1 MLLRSVSRG
10 DIARAKELLREAQTP
25 DDFGQAAA
33 PGRTAQP
40 PLSLTEA
47 CPGAE
52 HIVNTPA
59 GEAKCWLIRR
69 PLRDVAPD
77 SLSTAGRF
85 AAVLRGAGRNLDAP
99 AASLALNR
107 VGDLSPGDLLFM
119 DIETCG
125 LSGSM
130 VFLVGL
136 MSYRGR
142 QLVFEQY
149 LARNYAEEAGVLQAF
164 ADRLAAGGALVTF
177 NGKAFDMT
185 MVRER
190 CAFHAVALVDSPQPH
205 LDLLHE
211 SRRRWRGRLPNC
223 RLQTLERYLCRRR
236 RVGDIPGH
244 EIPQAY
250 HDFVRTGDAGRL
262 RDILHH
268 NMLDLLTMA
277 ELLSAIL
284 TGCDPADE

>member
-10 DIARAKELLREAQTP
+10 DIPRAKELLRATETP
-25 DDFGQAAA
+25 DGFGEDAAQ
-33 PGRTAQP
+33 GP
-40 PLSLTEA
+40 PTRSPLTVAEA

-77 SLSTAGRF
+77 SLSTARRY
-85 AAVLRGAGRNLDAP
+85 AAVLRGARQNFDEL
-99 AASLALNR
+99 AASAALCQ

-119 DIETCG
+119 DTETCG
-125 LSGSM
+125 LSGAM

-136 MSYRGR
+136 MSYQGR

-149 LARNYAEEAGVLQAF
+149 LARNYAEEAGMLQAF
-164 ADRLAAGGALVTF
+164 ADRLAASGALVTF

-185 MVRER
+185 MIRER
-190 CAFHAVALVDSPQPH
+190 CAFHAVELADLRAPH

-211 SRRRWRGRLPNC
+211 SRRRWRGQLPNC
-223 RLQTLERYLCRRR
+223 RLQTLERYLCSRH

-244 EIPQAY
+244 AIPQAY
-250 HDFVRTGDAGRL
+250 HDFVRTGDARRL
-262 RDILHH
+262 KDILHH

-277 ELLSAIL
+277 DLLSAIL
-284 TGCDPADE
+284 TGCDPVIE